1 MINKKKWYAKAE
13 ELYQVQ
19 LKKKYYADLEAKIAK
34 ELQALSDNDSFS
46 YEEFSYKKVE
56 RSGAIS
62 YSSIPFLKEMD
73 LEEYRRPGTIA
84 WLLKKKVTASD
95 LGEQRAMMNDAL
107 YWGACDNSAL
117 ASYEAYLRV
126 ALKAQ

>member
-19 LKKKYYADLEAKIAK
+19 LKKKYYADQEAKLAQ
-34 ELQALSDNDSFS
+34 ELQALSDNDSFN

-95 LGEQRAMMNDAL
+95 LCE
-107 YWGACDNSAL
+107 
-117 ASYEAYLRV
+117 
-126 ALKAQ
+126 